1 MAILAAIAS
10 GVVLAA
16 CTGLR
21 AFLPLFAAGV
31 ASRALS
37 WELAPSMQWLA
48 SDPALITLGVA
59 SLAEVI
65 ADKVPVVDHA
75 LDAVH
80 TVVAPVAGALA
91 GLSVWLN
98 FPAPIAVALAVLVG
112 APLAG
117 GVHLVAAGTRLKS
130 TAVSAGT
137 LNPAVSVAEDV
148 ATLSGIV
155 LAVLAPLVALIVL
168 VVGLTLLVRRRRRRR
183 AADATR

>member
-1 MAILAAIAS
+1 MAVLAAIAS

-21 AFLPLFAAGV
+21 AFLPLFAAGLG
-31 ASRALS
+31 SRVLS

-48 SDPALITLGVA
+48 SDPVLIALGVA
-59 SLAEVI
+59 SVAELI

-80 TVVAPVAGALA
+80 TVVAPIAGALA

-98 FPAPIAVALAVLVG
+98 FPTPIAIALAVIVG

-117 GVHLVAAGTRLKS
+117 GVHLVAAGTRMKS

-137 LNPAVSVAEDV
+137 LNPVVSIVEDV
-148 ATLSGIV
+148 AALSGIV
-155 LAVLAPLVALIVL
+155 LALLAPLIALVLLVAAL
-168 VVGLTLLVRRRRRRR
+168 VLLVRRRRRRR
-183 AADATR
+183 AARAGG

>member
-98 FPAPIAVALAVLVG
+98 FPAPIAVAL
-112 APLAG
+112 LAG